1 MGWRW
6 ATFRGR
12 RMSQNILKRFVFG
25 RFLGMEKEKTNIR
38 DTWKIMKHVKKYR
51 IRDHPKSYK
60 GHKALIDKYK
70 CGFVEIKNKKQLN
83 NLIKDIG

>member
-1 MGWRW
+1 
-6 ATFRGR
+6 
-12 RMSQNILKRFVFG
+12 
-25 RFLGMEKEKTNIR
+25 MEKEKTNIR